1 MPSKR
6 KKLSKPRSR
15 KMSLPSGERVKQKTV
30 SGLTQRMIL
39 SNVRHELRTPLNAI
53 IGFSE
58 MLMENEEDLGQENFV
73 SDLKK
78 IYSAGTKTLGLLN
91 EVLDPAKIKKEQGE
105 KYWDNLEVELENLL
119 RNPVDEIIGYSE
131 TLMAKAKD
139 FGQEVLIPDLQK
151 IVLASKSFLG
161 VVEDIGNFSKTKAG
175 FKETAGEISD
185 SALMIKDMVSSIPS
199 FSDRDTPSMV
209 SKRCSILVVDDNE
222 MIRDLLTRHLEREGH
237 IITTAENGRRALR
250 IVKMHPFDLIL
261 LDVIMPEMNGYQ
273 VLQQLK
279 QDERWR
285 DIPVLMISALE
296 EMDIVVRC
304 IDLGADDYM
313 TKPFNPVFLK
323 ARINSCLE
331 RKRLRDLEKE
341 QERVLREAFG
351 RYMDEEVRDE
361 ILSGRIPLE
370 GEIKDVTVMFADLRN
385 FTPLT
390 ESTPPKA
397 IVKILNDYFTEMAP
411 AIRRHHGSL
420 LRYVGDEIYAV
431 FGAPLPLKDHPCH
444 ALEAALEMRQ
454 LLVVVNKKLERQA
467 CSPLGHGIGIHSGP
481 VVAANIGSPDRLAY
495 DLVGDTVNLASRIQ
509 GLTKK
514 FNADILISATT
525 RGCLAKN
532 FAVEKLPSIKVKGKS
547 RPMDIFRVL

>member
-1 MPSKR
+1 V
-6 KKLSKPRSR
+6 
-15 KMSLPSGERVKQKTV
+15 EQKTV
-30 SGLTQRMIL
+30 SGLNQRIIL

-53 IGFSE
+53 LGYSE
-58 MLMENEEDLGQENFV
+58 MLMEDAEELGQEDFV

-78 IYSAGTKTLGLLN
+78 IYAAGTKTLGLLN
-91 EVLDPAKIKKEQGE
+91 EVLDPARIEKGQGE
-105 KYWDNLEVELENLL
+105 KYWGNLEAELENLL
-119 RNPVDEIIGYSE
+119 RTPVDEIIGYSE
-131 TLMAKAKD
+131 MLMAKAKD
-139 FGQEVLIPDLQK
+139 IGQEVLIPDLQK
-151 IVLASKSFLG
+151 ILLASKSFPGL
-161 VVEDIGNFSKTKAG
+161 VENIVNFSKTKAG
-175 FKETAGEISD
+175 LKETAGEISD
-185 SALMIKDMVSSIPS
+185 TALVIQDMVSSIPS
-199 FSDRDTPSMV
+199 FSDRDTPSKV
-209 SKRCSILVVDDNE
+209 SERCSILVVDDNE
-222 MIRDLLTRHLEREGH
+222 MIRDLLTRHLERAGH
-237 IITTAENGRRALR
+237 IVTTAENGRQALR
-250 IVKMHPFDLIL
+250 MVETHPFDLIL

-304 IDLGADDYM
+304 IDSGADDYM

-397 IVKILNDYFTEMAP
+397 VVKILNDYFTEMAP
-411 AIRRHHGSL
+411 SIHRHHGAL

-431 FGAPLPLKDHPCH
+431 FGAPLPLKDHPSH
-444 ALEAALEMRQ
+444 ALEAALEMRR
-454 LLVVVNKKLERQA
+454 LLVVVNKKIERQA
-467 CSPLGHGIGIHSGP
+467 CSPLEHGIGIHSGP

-509 GLTKK
+509 ALTKK

-525 RGCLAKN
+525 RACLAKN
-532 FAVEKLPSIKVKGKS
+532 FAVEKLPSVKVKGKS